1 MKTEQ
6 KYNTHTKIKDN
17 PNLKKNGEI
26 KEQIN
31 YLFKKGKGLTPL
43 GKKQLKINDKKTG
56 DSHSISV
63 KNKKEKNEQK
73 DENKDMANEILLKIK
88 KMKIKNL
95 NEFNETCRKIML
107 YSHMVKKESEKI
119 W

>member
-6 KYNTHTKIKDN
+6 KYKTHTKIKDN
-17 PNLKKNGEI
+17 LTLKKNGEI

-31 YLFKKGKGLTPL
+31 YLFKKGKGITTL
-43 GKKQLKINDKKTG
+43 GKKQLKINDKIKG
-56 DSHSISV
+56 DSHRISV

-73 DENKDMANEILLKIK
+73 DENKDTANEILKIN
-88 KMKIKNL
+88 KMKIKDL

-107 YSHMVKKESEKI
+107 YSHMAKKESEKI

>member
-31 YLFKKGKGLTPL
+31 YLFKKGKGITTL

-56 DSHSISV
+56 DSNSISV

-73 DENKDMANEILLKIK
+73 DENKYMANEILKINE
-88 KMKIKNL
+88 MKIKNL
-95 NEFNETCRKIML
+95 NEFDETCRKIML
-107 YSHMVKKESEKI
+107 YSHMVKKETEKI

>member
-6 KYNTHTKIKDN
+6 KYKTHTKIKDN
-17 PNLKKNGEI
+17 LTLKKNGEI

-31 YLFKKGKGLTPL
+31 YLFKKGKGITTL
-43 GKKQLKINDKKTG
+43 GKKQLKINDKIKG
-56 DSHSISV
+56 DSHRISV

-73 DENKDMANEILLKIK
+73 DENKYMANEILKINE
-88 KMKIKNL
+88 MKIKNL
-95 NEFNETCRKIML
+95 NEFDETCRKIML
-107 YSHMVKKESEKI
+107 YSHMVKKETEKI